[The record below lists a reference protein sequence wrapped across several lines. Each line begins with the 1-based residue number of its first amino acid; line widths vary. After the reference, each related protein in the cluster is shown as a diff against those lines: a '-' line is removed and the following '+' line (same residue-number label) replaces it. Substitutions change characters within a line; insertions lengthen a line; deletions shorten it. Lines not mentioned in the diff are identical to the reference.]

1 VIQALRGG
9 GVVCGSA
16 RFAALELRGRGRTE
30 RYELR
35 DSGARVVLR
44 HGTRDIALLNEIFG
58 GTGGLASCYEPPSEV
73 ARMLSAR
80 TAPRIIDLGANI
92 GLFGLFALDR
102 WPTATLTAYEPD
114 PANARV
120 LEQTIASNGLETCW
134 TVVPAAVSNADGLM
148 SFVCGAFSE
157 SRIAGADEHGM
168 IDVRTVDLF
177 NTDTDVDLLKMD
189 IEGGEWAILEDPR
202 LGSVAA
208 DAIVLEWH
216 TRNGPGS
223 DGGVVAARLLREAGY
238 TRTWSP
244 EDDAS
249 GDGVV
254 WAWR

>member
-1 VIQALRGG
+1 
-9 GVVCGSA
+9 
-16 RFAALELRGRGRTE
+16 
-30 RYELR
+30 
-35 DSGARVVLR
+35 
-44 HGTRDIALLNEIFG
+44 
-58 GTGGLASCYEPPSEV
+58 
-73 ARMLSAR
+73 MLSAR

-177 NTDTDVDLLKMD
+177 TTDTDVDLLKMD

-216 TRNGPGS
+216 TRNGPGPE
-223 DGGVVAARLLREAGY
+223 GGLVAARLLREAGY